1 MTYVGKG
8 VCDVDSG
15 RDDAA
20 GVAFEGR
27 FAVTLAGVAEGLP
40 EARAAVRSDAAAKWA
55 CVAKHG
61 AIGMIVLRTRKA
73 TVLV

>member
-1 MTYVGKG
+1 MTYVGEG

-20 GVAFEGR
+20 GVALEGR

-40 EARAAVRSDAAAKWA
+40 PARAAVRSDAAAKWA
-55 CVAKHG
+55 ASRG
-61 AIGMIVLRTRKA
+61 TARSG
-73 TVLV
+73 